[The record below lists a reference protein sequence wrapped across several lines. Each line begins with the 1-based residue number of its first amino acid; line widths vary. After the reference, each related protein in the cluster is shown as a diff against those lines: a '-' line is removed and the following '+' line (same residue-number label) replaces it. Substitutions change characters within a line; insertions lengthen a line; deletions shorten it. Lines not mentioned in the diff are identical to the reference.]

1 MKYCIK
7 LVKVHKVLK
16 LDQPPWFKKYTG
28 LNTKKRHAK
37 DFLSSFSAFGK
48 SMEILKKKLDV
59 KLVKNDPGHK
69 NF

>member
-28 LNTKKRHAK
+28 LNTKKTCKR
-37 DFLSSFSAFGK
+37 FF
-48 SMEILKKKLDV
+48 KLI
-59 KLVKNDPGHK
+59 
-69 NF
+69 